1 MQVDANKLQ
10 LLSGQAPGVMRLP
23 ILLAVCFAFLF
34 YYLKWS
40 VLAGVAVFAITFWIN
55 TKLG

>member
-1 MQVDANKLQ
+1 
-10 LLSGQAPGVMRLP
+10 MRLP